1 MWEGV
6 FLTHVPFA
14 PLSYNKKDRWRDVE
28 EEEEE
33 WLCVCVSHTAES
45 EWFAASEPGKDCPT
59 GFFSAE
65 LCEYLDDFGGK
76 TCNDF

>member
-14 PLSYNKKDRWRDVE
+14 PLSIIKKTDGETWRRRRRSG
-28 EEEEE
+28 
-33 WLCVCVSHTAES
+33 CVCVSHTAES

-76 TCNDF
+76 T

>member
-1 MWEGV
+1 M
-6 FLTHVPFA
+6 
-14 PLSYNKKDRWRDVE
+14 E